1 MEIQNMDEF
10 YKTLTLNNLIEKYQK
25 EPISYTTIHL
35 LADELDYF
43 VLAISWKVRDETH
56 FNMFKKQPQSEI
68 LLFSHSISEQYGNW
82 SNQICHWFD
91 KPNVPIKLNKK
102 HHS

>member
-1 MEIQNMDEF
+1 MDELSKVF
-10 YKTLTLNNLIEKYQK
+10 TLNDLIEIYQK

-43 VLAISWKVRDETH
+43 VLAISWEMRDETH

-68 LLFSHSISEQYGNW
+68 LLFSHSISEKYCDW

-91 KPNVPIKLNKK
+91 RHNVPLKLNNKNI
-102 HHS
+102 